1 MAYYLVNGGS
11 PLKNINYELLRQVSV
26 KSPSREFQVVEHTID
41 NVFIVLANW
50 FITTP
55 YVNLIYTD
63 DDIKHFN
70 GNIVKLKSRPILDY
84 VEDINV
90 LFLSF

>member
-55 YVNLIYTD
+55 SVNLI
-63 DDIKHFN
+63 
-70 GNIVKLKSRPILDY
+70 
-84 VEDINV
+84 
-90 LFLSF
+90 FLS